1 MSDLAPN
8 QFAVGSEVW
17 TVTEDDDG
25 TLRATAPGR
34 EAVAFMTESGSFPE
48 QLAALCAKLGPWFHA
63 KGKAEG
69 AEETFAKWQRSLDE
83 CEALAMANIA
93 KEALAS

>member
-1 MSDLAPN
+1 MNLAKN
-8 QFAVGSEVW
+8 QFTVGSEVW

-25 TLRATAPGR
+25 TLRANAPGH

-48 QLAALCAKLGPWFHA
+48 QAAALCAKLCAWAYA

-69 AEETFAKWQRSLDE
+69 KEEVCASWEKFASR
-83 CEALAMANIA
+83 EAAKA